1 MAAMNRT
8 FSLAHFSDLHYCN
21 LDDLRIHELL
31 NKRLFG
37 YLKWRLIRHTGY
49 KNEIMAD
56 LRQALKDDRP
66 DHIVITGDL
75 THLSR
80 SEEFRRIAKWLRS
93 LAPSRHVTVIPGN
106 HDMYVKNAW
115 ENTFAH
121 WADFMASDENPSG
134 TSPGIRAD
142 AAFPVL
148 QIRESIAIIGVCTA
162 LPVNPLLAVGTV
174 GDAQLHRL
182 EQILRETGLRQ
193 LLRVVLIHHPPVAGV
208 VAWRK
213 RLTDADRFASV
224 VKRCG
229 AELILHG
236 HAHCSTQTR
245 LAGPGGK
252 IPVIGI
258 SAACASD
265 RKPERRA
272 RYHIYR
278 FSRNAAGWGIH
289 LKVHV
294 YSPHDRQFVLES
306 EESLNSTFVIQH

>member
-1 MAAMNRT
+1 MDKT
-8 FSLAHFSDLHYCN
+8 FTLAHFSDLHWCCP
-21 LDDLRIHELL
+21 DDIRARELL

-37 YLKWRLIRHTGY
+37 YLKWRLHRHSGY
-49 KNEIMAD
+49 RDEILAILQQD
-56 LRQALKDDRP
+56 LKRSHP

-80 SEEFRRIAKWLRS
+80 GEEFRRSAKWLRS
-93 LAPSRHVTVIPGN
+93 LGPSGQVTVIPGN
-106 HDMYVKNAW
+106 HDMYVKTVW

-121 WADFMASDENPSG
+121 WADFMAGDEKPSG
-134 TSPGIRAD
+134 TAQGTD
-142 AAFPVL
+142 MQAAYPVL
-148 QIRESIAIIGVCTA
+148 RIRGSIAIIGVCTA
-162 LPVNPLLAVGTV
+162 RPVNPLLAVGTI
-174 GDAQLHRL
+174 GNAQMRRL
-182 EQILRETGLRQ
+182 EKILIETGSRRLA
-193 LLRVVLIHHPPVAGV
+193 RVVLIHHPPVAGV
-208 VAWRK
+208 VGWRK
-213 RLTDADRFASV
+213 RLTDAGRFRSV

-236 HAHCSTQTR
+236 HAHRRCQTR
-245 LAGPGGK
+245 LDVPAGK

-306 EESLNSTFVIQH
+306 EESLNSTFVIRN